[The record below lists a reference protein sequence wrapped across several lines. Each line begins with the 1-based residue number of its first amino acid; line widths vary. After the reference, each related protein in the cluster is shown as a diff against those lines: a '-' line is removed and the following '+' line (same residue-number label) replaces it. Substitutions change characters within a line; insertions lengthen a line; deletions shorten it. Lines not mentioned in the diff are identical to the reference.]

1 MHGCGAGAT
10 EIAAVIG
17 PCLHVECNEFGRAD
31 LERLVARF
39 GPDVAGTT
47 AWDTPAFDLPAA
59 VRAALAVDGVEV
71 APAPQPCTG
80 CDRRYWSHR
89 ARAERERHGMAV
101 WLEAA

>member
-1 MHGCGAGAT
+1 MRRLGAT

-17 PCLHVECNEFGRAD
+17 PCLHVECNEFGPAD
-31 LERLVARF
+31 LERFVARF

-47 AWDTPAFDLPAA
+47 AWGTPALDLPAA
-59 VRAALAVDGVEV
+59 VRAALAADGVEV
-71 APAPQPCTG
+71 APALQACTG